1 MKNQL
6 KISKRYYED
15 RKCNESKSDTIDPKY
30 LNFIFD
36 DFIDNGAEV
45 DYDIETGDMYWEI
58 FIKEPMIYKNSVKDG
73 SIRGLRGD
81 IDDYIENAESFL
93 NFSRTIKTCIKRVED
108 EYPNI
113 KTKFEFETQIDVN
126 GNVERDIH
134 IIFTL

>member
-1 MKNQL
+1 MK
-6 KISKRYYED
+6 I
-15 RKCNESKSDTIDPKY
+15 RKFNESKSDTIDPKY

-113 KTKFEFETQIDVN
+113 KTKFEFETQIDSN

>member
-1 MKNQL
+1 MK
-6 KISKRYYED
+6 I
-15 RKCNESKSDTIDPKY
+15 RKFNESKSDTIDPKY

-93 NFSRTIKTCIKRVED
+93 NFSRMIKTCIKRVED
-108 EYPNI
+108 EYLNI
-113 KTKFEFETQIDVN
+113 KTKFEFETQIDAN

>member
-1 MKNQL
+1 MK
-6 KISKRYYED
+6 I
-15 RKCNESKSDTIDPKY
+15 RKFNESKSDTIDPKY

-113 KTKFEFETQIDVN
+113 KTKFEFETQIDSN
-126 GNVERDIH
+126 GNVEREIH